1 MRLQVGITDVEG
13 ATPVLRPVSM
23 LVPLARAL
31 ATPKTAATSTYPFV
45 GGAEAEARGWGRAGA
60 RRASLRA
67 MRSDARRTLG
77 CLAALV
83 ALECRPPG

>member
-31 ATPKTAATSTYPFV
+31 ATLKAAATGSYPF
-45 GGAEAEARGWGRAGA
+45 GGHAGA

-67 MRSDARRTLG
+67 VRSDERRSLG